1 MQQVRNMMISTSEIP
16 NTSPRFPVRI
26 YREEEEVH
34 DALHLRT
41 NQTPAKIASSDSDPQ
56 PTGIITPHV

>member
-26 YREEEEVH
+26 YREEEEV
-34 DALHLRT
+34 RT